1 MKIKKKPE
9 QAANTPLSE
18 DAWVSGQPA
27 AATPASEERI
37 KRLTIDVPESLH
49 TRAKAQAAQQ
59 RVTLRE
65 EMVKFLEKRFPAPH
79 EQS

>member
-1 MKIKKKPE
+1 MKIKPKPE
-9 QAANTPLSE
+9 QGANPPVNE

-27 AATPASEERI
+27 APQQPRAERI

-65 EMVKFLEKRFPAPH
+65 EMVKFLEKRFPVN
-79 EQS
+79 